1 MAIRCEIYRY
11 KVNSFNKIFCSVLV
25 LSILCFR
32 KPQKKTCIDN
42 RAIVYFVHN
51 DSVTAKN
58 LSA

>member
-25 LSILCFR
+25 LSLLYLR
-32 KPQKKTCIDN
+32 KAPKKTCTAN
-42 RAIVYFVHN
+42 KVIVYFIHN
-51 DSVTAKN
+51 DFVIATN

>member
-25 LSILCFR
+25 LSVLCFR
-32 KPQKKTCIDN
+32 KTLKKTCIDN
-42 RAIVYFVHN
+42 KVIVYFIHN
-51 DSVTAKN
+51 DFVIATN